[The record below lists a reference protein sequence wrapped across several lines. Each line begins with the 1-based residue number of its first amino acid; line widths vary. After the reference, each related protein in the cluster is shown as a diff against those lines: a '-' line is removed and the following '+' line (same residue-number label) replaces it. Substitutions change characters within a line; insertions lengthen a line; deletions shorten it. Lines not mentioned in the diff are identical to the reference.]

1 MITTSL
7 TTFREPSKRCVFKIE
22 FYKRQDS
29 VHPILITGHL
39 RSTLDCLTL
48 VNTINWNAMIQ
59 AIGSIGVGQCQI
71 CTNFSWNEYFYNASS
86 NPPKK
91 RKTPLTWTLKPETK
105 KPQFNTKQATLLE
118 SFYWFQIKNTIYLLP
133 RFDDEHLWLFSTGSA
148 VRSSFKHI

>member
-86 NPPKK
+86 NPSKNEK
-91 RKTPLTWTLKPETK
+91 NSTHLNTQTWNHKTSVQHKTSNTAWVILLIP
-105 KPQFNTKQATLLE
+105 NTKHYLFIAAFWWRALMIM
-118 SFYWFQIKNTIYLLP
+118 FDTISRL
-133 RFDDEHLWLFSTGSA
+133 
-148 VRSSFKHI
+148 